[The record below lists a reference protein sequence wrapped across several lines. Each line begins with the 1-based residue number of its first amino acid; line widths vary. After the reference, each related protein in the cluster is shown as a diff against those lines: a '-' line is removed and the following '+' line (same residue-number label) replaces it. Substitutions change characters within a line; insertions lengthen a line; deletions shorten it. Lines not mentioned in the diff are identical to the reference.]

1 MVDAEI
7 AGDACADGELA
18 LDVAADWH
26 GQIVRKQHVSD
37 LAIPLGGAR
46 TAKQGA
52 VLLAAAELLRRHEA
66 AFPQS
71 LAILPGARLVHLE
84 SPRRGG
90 LDIQRKT
97 VADHRLAQ
105 AGGLA

>member
-18 LDVAADWH
+18 LDVAAGRH
-26 GQIVRKQHVSD
+26 GPIVWKQHVAD

-46 TAKQGA
+46 AAKQGA

-66 AFPQS
+66 AFPQP
-71 LAILPGARLVHLE
+71 LTVALGAGLVDFETPGG
-84 SPRRGG
+84 GG

-97 VADHRLAQ
+97 LADQ
-105 AGGLA
+105 